1 MNWKLGLYRF
11 VRAVLAAVCRLAF
24 RVRISGADRLP
35 ATGPY
40 VLAPSHRSI
49 IDILVCSTLT
59 RRRLRF
65 MAKVELFRVPVLG
78 PFLSLM
84 GSFPVERGA
93 ADRSAIEAGAQV
105 LAEGEVLVIYPEGT
119 RSNGVDIT
127 ELQRGA
133 AYLAIKAG
141 APVVPVGIGGTE
153 SILPSGSRIPKLHE
167 VAIVVGDPIPSPTDD
182 GTARRTDVRAVTDA
196 VRSELQAAFDTA
208 NALAHVDRDA

>member
-1 MNWKLGLYRF
+1 MDWNLGLYRF
-11 VRAVLAAVCRLAF
+11 VRAALATLCRLAF

-49 IDILVCSTLT
+49 IDIFVCSTLT

-78 PFLSLM
+78 PFLGLM

-93 ADRSAIEAGAQV
+93 TDRSAIEAGAQV

-119 RSNGVDIT
+119 RSNGAHIT
-127 ELQRGA
+127 DLHRGA

-196 VRSELQAAFDTA
+196 IRSELQAAFDIA
-208 NALAHVDRDA
+208 NTLAHVDRDA